1 MSDSIAIFI
10 DAENLT
16 SWIKRGGLKRL
27 ESELSPYGQV
37 IVRKAYGN
45 WSKGNLA
52 NIQSSL
58 NEYGFDFIHT
68 HHPVNKKFRRHS
80 NDSRRDGHRT
90 QPKNQDSGP
99 RDGRLR
105 LFPLFRRLRELVKNI
120 IGIGPKPPL
129 SESVKNSCSKFIY
142 TDSADKNCLSRSI
155 CKNSPDS
162 AKRSFEILKS
172 ILEENSPIVLA
183 ALKLKMRER
192 DSTFDEKKL
201 GFHKFQDFITAS
213 GMVDIRPGE
222 KYALTAFLS
231 GGARPHE
238 DSKSV
243 LVEILKKN
251 GWNLVSKD
259 ALSKIYDIACQKT
272 ERKSL
277 SKSELVQEIESERL
291 LGTTHKIIVDALN
304 AFFKI
309 HWTIL
314 SNDGTRTLWSI
325 HRGESLLEEMDK
337 EILRRLK
344 KALQGKGVTPKIE
357 DVQTLLYTEHGKD
370 ELMKFF
376 SEK

>member
-1 MSDSIAIFI
+1 MPDSIAIFI

-58 NEYGFDFIHT
+58 NEYGFDLIHT
-68 HHPVNKKFRRHS
+68 YHPVNKKFRRHS
-80 NDSRRDGHRT
+80 NDCRRDGRRT
-90 QPKNQDSGP
+90 QPKNQDRGP

-120 IGIGPKPPL
+120 IGIGPKVPL
-129 SESVKNSCSKFIY
+129 SESVKNSYSKFIY
-142 TDSADKNCLSRSI
+142 TDAACKNLPAKTI

-201 GFHKFQDFITAS
+201 GFHKFQDFVTAS
-213 GMVDIRPGE
+213 GMAEIRPGE

-231 GGARPHE
+231 GGTRPHE

-251 GWNLVSKD
+251 GWNIVSKD

-277 SKSELVQEIESERL
+277 SKSELAQEIESEHL
-291 LGTTHKIIVDALN
+291 SGATHKIIVDALDS
-304 AFFKI
+304 FSKI
-309 HWTIL
+309 HRVTL
-314 SNDGTRTLWSI
+314 SNDGTKTLWRI
-325 HRGESLLEEMDK
+325 RHDENYPKEMDK
-337 EILRRLK
+337 EILTRLK
-344 KALQGKGVTPKIE
+344 KGLQGKGVTPKIE

-370 ELMKFF
+370 ELMEFF